1 MKNTLTALA
10 LLASTSLAG
19 AVDLPSGKA
28 QPQAPANYVKVCDV
42 YGSGFFYI
50 PGTDSCLRVGG
61 MVRQDFAYVPS
72 GDTYKVT
79 SGARAINT
87 YGAGQNTTGWETRG
101 RIDLDARTPTDFGT
115 VRTAAGIRFSRSSG
129 TLADVANPT
138 GASQSA
144 TTTTPIM
151 EYAYI
156 QFAGL
161 TAGAARDNFQF
172 MPSAVYSAQHWAS
185 FIINP
190 KQVAYTATLGGG
202 LSATIAVQDATDTA
216 IAPVDGVNATTT
228 YYAPQNEKNLN
239 LVGNVRWDQPWG
251 TVQVMGA
258 GRQAQVLDTTG
269 LTYNQ
274 EKGVWAAGAGA
285 KINLPFTGHKDN
297 ALWLTGAYADGM
309 TEYTTAYGSNKIAN
323 WKRDLNGWQFN
334 QPSIIAYST
343 GVETVKSWNA
353 AALYQHWLTD
363 KYRINAFGSYG
374 QIQAPETA
382 KALVFDAKKGFGDA
396 KVWSVGSN
404 FAWLPTKDFELGI
417 EGIYSNMKQDVRY
430 TLASSTNKVEKESD
444 SNWTM
449 RLRAERRF

>member
-10 LLASTSLAG
+10 LLASTSIAG

-28 QPQAPANYVKVCDV
+28 QPQAPANYVKVCDA
-42 YGSGFFYI
+42 YGAGFFYI

-61 MVRQDFAYVPS
+61 MIRQDFAYVPA

-79 SGARAINT
+79 AGAKTINT

-156 QFAGL
+156 QFAGI
-161 TAGAARDNFQF
+161 TAGAARDNFSF
-172 MPSAVYSAQHWAS
+172 MPNAVYSAQHWAS

-190 KQVAYTATLGGG
+190 KQLAYTAILGGG
-202 LSATIAVQDATDTA
+202 LSATVAVQDATDTA
-216 IAPVDGVNATTT
+216 IAPVDGVNASTT

-239 LVGNVRWDQPWG
+239 LVGNIRWDQPWG
-251 TVQVMGA
+251 QVQIMGA

-274 EKGVWAAGAGA
+274 SKNVWAAGGGV
-285 KINLPFTGHKDN
+285 KINTPFTGHQQN

-323 WKRDLNGWQFN
+323 WKRDINGWQFN

-343 GVETVKSWNA
+343 GVESVKSWNA
-353 AALYQHWLTD
+353 AALYQHWLGNS
-363 KYRINAFGSYG
+363 YRINAFGSYG
-374 QIQAPETA
+374 QIQAPESA

-396 KVWSVGSN
+396 TVWSVGSN

-417 EGIYSNMKQDVRY
+417 EGIYSNMKQDIRY
-430 TLASSTNKVEKESD
+430 TLASSTNIVKKESD
-444 SNWTM
+444 DNWTM

>member
-10 LLASTSLAG
+10 LLASTSIAG

-28 QPQAPANYVKVCDV
+28 QPQAPANYVKVCDA
-42 YGSGFFYI
+42 YGAGFFYI

-61 MVRQDFAYVPS
+61 MIRQDFAYVPK

-79 SGARAINT
+79 SGARAIST

-101 RIDLDARTPTDFGT
+101 RLDLDARTPTDFGT
-115 VRTAAGIRFSRSSG
+115 VRTAAGIRFTRASG
-129 TLADVANPT
+129 TLADVANPS
-138 GASQSA
+138 GSAQSA

-151 EYAYI
+151 EYAFI
-156 QFAGL
+156 QFAGI
-161 TAGAARDNFQF
+161 TAGAARDNFSF

-185 FIINP
+185 FIIQP
-190 KQVAYTATLGGG
+190 KQLAYTAILGGG

-239 LVGNVRWDQPWG
+239 LVGNIRWDQPWG
-251 TVQVMGA
+251 QVQIMGA

-274 EKGVWAAGAGA
+274 TKSVWAAGGGL
-285 KINLPFTGHKDN
+285 KINTPFTGHKDN

-323 WKRDLNGWQFN
+323 WKRELNGWQFN
-334 QPSIIAYST
+334 QPSLIAYST
-343 GVETVKSWNA
+343 GIESVKSWNVA
-353 AALYQHWLTD
+353 GLYQHWLTD
-363 KYRINAFGSYG
+363 KYRVNAFGSYG
-374 QIQAPETA
+374 QIQAPESA

-396 KVWSVGSN
+396 KVWSVGTN
-404 FAWLPTKDFELGI
+404 VAWLPTKDFELGV
-417 EGIYSNMKQDVRY
+417 EGIYSKMSQDIRY
-430 TLASSTNKVEKESD
+430 TLASSTNIVKNESD
-444 SNWTM
+444 NNWTA